1 MARKKKQ
8 ILTPEE
14 LAWAAGYDERTR
26 QMLDLISRRRSA
38 IEKRNARDER
48 RRTRPFLL
56 RWLPIR

>member
-1 MARKKKQ
+1 MAGKKKQ

-14 LAWAAGYDERTR
+14 AAWAAGYDERTR

-38 IEKRNARDER
+38 IETRKAREAR
-48 RRTRPFLL
+48 RRARPFLL